1 MQYRIKPNGLG
12 KYGRRPGA
20 GRPAHSATLALSFL
34 GRGRPSRDK
43 AKATLAAVARDV
55 DLALTA
61 LDDLLRFTREAAAP
75 GFQYYAANADAAAVR
90 LRRLV
95 KAVREG
101 GAK

>member
-1 MQYRIKPNGLG
+1 MQYRITPHGPG
-12 KYGRRPGA
+12 KGGRRPGA
-20 GRPAHSATLALSFL
+20 GRPAHSATLALAFL

-61 LDDLLRFTREAAAP
+61 LDDLVRFTRQAGP
-75 GFQYYAANADAAAVR
+75 LGFQYYTANADAAAVR